1 MQNIFNRVEKKYVLA
16 QEQYIHLMK
25 KIEPYIEKDK
35 YYQNKINNIYY
46 DTENNDLLIK
56 SMQKPIYKEKVRIR
70 SYGTPKLEDTIF
82 LEIKKKYK
90 GVVNKRRV
98 SLTLK
103 DFYNFIENGTM
114 PMNVKQQISKEI
126 MYYFKKYNLQPKV
139 FVTYDR
145 YSYFSKENKNFR
157 ITFDTNLRRRYED
170 LNLEKGDYGNLY
182 NNENM
187 YIMELK
193 TLGALPLWFVK
204 IINEMHIYPTSF
216 SKVGKIYEKDFNKLN
231 YTDVASM

>member
-103 DFYNFIENGTM
+103 DFYKFIENGTM
-114 PMNVKQQISKEI
+114 PTNVKQQISKEI

-139 FVTYDR
+139 FVAYDR
-145 YSYFSKENKNFR
+145 YSYFSKENENFR
-157 ITFDTNLRRRYED
+157 ITFDTNLRRRYEN

-216 SKVGKIYEKDFNKLN
+216 SKVGKIYEKDFNELN
-231 YTDVASM
+231 YTDLASM